1 MSTKITFWNKW
12 NGKISIYMAYIVTDQ
27 EIDSSSKDARRHRC
41 SMRACHA
48 PTNVAYSTETRE
60 NNMKL
65 IWEKMKNVTLKM

>member
-1 MSTKITFWNKW
+1 
-12 NGKISIYMAYIVTDQ
+12 MAYIVTDQ

-65 IWEKMKNVTLKM
+65 I